1 MKKLFIFIR
10 IEDIYCKSYR
20 LMQMKWKERI
30 CFQLFKEMF
39 CNIQEP
45 TTSLSLGV
53 CKKYPLLLMQ
63 YKIRRIMYIPGDEI
77 S

>member
-30 CFQLFKEMF
+30 CFQLFKEML

-45 TTSLSLGV
+45 MTSLSLGV

-63 YKIRRIMYIPGDEI
+63 HKIRRIMYIPGDEI

>member
-1 MKKLFIFIR
+1 
-10 IEDIYCKSYR
+10 
-20 LMQMKWKERI
+20 
-30 CFQLFKEMF
+30 MF
-39 CNIQEP
+39 SIILKNVIWNIQEP
-45 TTSLSLGV
+45 MTSLSLGV